1 MRHAHARCIAPV
13 GGASIAVVALASL
26 VAWPSAAR
34 ASDTVSG
41 GSDRCEAYPDECRVR
56 VVQPAVSPD
65 VIWVRVAAPSPLR
78 ATHGFQVGLSVGVAH
93 PGGFLGGG
101 AVATTPHVSDV
112 AETWVPF
119 GLDAGYRFA
128 PWVYLGGSVLWG
140 GTFGNDSAL
149 CAACGFRYDFQA
161 LADVR
166 VYAAPNSIA
175 SPWLSFGVGWE
186 VMHVNFDTGGPSATA
201 TYQGPVLGNFQVGL
215 DLRGRAVAIGPY
227 VGVGLAEFTLHAL
240 DPSPAGE
247 SSSVGAHALHEWF
260 TLGLRAS
267 YGP

>member
-1 MRHAHARCIAPV
+1 MRHTHARCIARV
-13 GGASIAVVALASL
+13 GGPDALVALVL
-26 VAWPSAAR
+26 LAWSRAAG
-34 ASDTVSG
+34 AADSVST

-56 VVQPAVSPD
+56 TPAPEVAQE
-65 VIWVRVAAPSPLR
+65 VIFVRRAAPSPLR
-78 ATHGFQVGLSVGVAH
+78 ASHGFQAGLRVGVAH
-93 PGGFLGGG
+93 PGGLLGGG
-101 AVATTPHVSDV
+101 SVATTPHVSDV

-161 LADVR
+161 LADLR
-166 VYAAPNSIA
+166 FYAAPNSIA
-175 SPWLSFGVGWE
+175 SPWISFGAGWE
-186 VMHVNFDTGGPSATA
+186 VMHVNFETGGPTATA
-201 TYQGPVLGNFQVGL
+201 TYQGPVLGNLQIGL
-215 DLRGRAVAIGPY
+215 DLRGRAVAVGPSF
-227 VGVGLAEFTLHAL
+227 GVGLAEFTVHSL